1 MNTMAV
7 NLSASLSLSPVA
19 GVRLGSAE
27 AAIKKPGR
35 QDLLVIEL
43 AAGSRV
49 AGVFTQNA
57 FAAAPVQLCR
67 ERLANGSAVRALLI
81 NAGNAN
87 AATGLSGL
95 ADARET
101 TAAVAATLGC
111 DVSAVLPFSTGVIGQ
126 RLPIARMTAAVPA
139 AIRNLTAD
147 AWGAAARAIM
157 TTDTVPKGASRRV
170 KTSQGDVTVTGIA
183 KGVGMIEPHMATML
197 AFIAT
202 DARLTAS
209 AVDRALRD
217 AVNQSFNC
225 VTVDSDTST
234 NDSCVLCATAQVGS
248 EDVNAGDA
256 DYALI
261 AAALDEVCIEL
272 AQAVVRDGEGATR
285 FITVNVGGAQ
295 TVDEARQVGYAI
307 ANSPLVKTAMFAGDA
322 NWGRIVMAIGK
333 AGVAGLNPATVG
345 IRLDDVTLIEGGEPH
360 PDYREER
367 GAAVVARPEFTIHV
381 TLGRGDASARLW
393 TCDFS
398 YDYVKINAEYR
409 T

>member
-1 MNTMAV
+1 MNEMAV
-7 NLSASLSLSPVA
+7 NLSAPLSLSPVA
-19 GVRLGSAE
+19 GVRLGSTE

-67 ERLANGSAVRALLI
+67 ERLAAGSAIRALLI

-87 AATGLSGL
+87 AATGLGGL

-101 TAAVAATLGC
+101 TAAVAAALSC
-111 DVSAVLPFSTGVIGQ
+111 DAAAVLPFSTGVIGQ
-126 RLPIARMTAAVPA
+126 RLPVARMTAAVPA
-139 AIRNLTAD
+139 AIKNLTAD
-147 AWGAAARAIM
+147 AWGNAARAIM
-157 TTDTVPKGASRRV
+157 TTDTVPKGASRKV
-170 KTSQGDVTVTGIA
+170 QTAQGEVTITGIA

-197 AFIAT
+197 AFVAT
-202 DARLTAS
+202 DARLAPA

-248 EDVNAGDA
+248 KDVNADDA
-256 DYALI
+256 DYAVI
-261 AAALDEVCIEL
+261 AAALNEVCIEL

-285 FITVNVGGAQ
+285 FITVNVSGAGD
-295 TVDEARQVGYAI
+295 VGEARQVGYAI

-333 AGVAGLNPATVG
+333 AGVAGLSPATVG
-345 IRLDDVTLIEGGEPH
+345 IRLDDVTLLEGGEPH

-381 TLGRGDASARLW
+381 TLGRGEASARLW